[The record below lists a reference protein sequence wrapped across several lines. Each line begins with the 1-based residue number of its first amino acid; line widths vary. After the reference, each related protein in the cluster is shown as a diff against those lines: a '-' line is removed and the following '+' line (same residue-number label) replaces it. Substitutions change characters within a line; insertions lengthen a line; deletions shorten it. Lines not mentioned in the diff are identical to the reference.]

1 MILISKFYIFLYFFY
16 SYFGYNVINRI
27 INNKKIDYA
36 LLDKRAT
43 AFIGKRL
50 CMLSH
55 LFFLYSAYYLENP
68 NNKRYLNIIILHII
82 VNSGYYINWGLNE
95 ISTSLMHMFWGLPVI
110 FYNIENIK
118 IDYANYNFNNEN
130 ISFYAFLLIYSQF
143 FSYIYTPRIKDIDKE
158 E

>member
-1 MILISKFYIFLYFFY
+1 MLISKFYIFLYFFY
-16 SYFGYNVINRI
+16 SYFGYNNINRI

-36 LLDKRAT
+36 LLDKKAY

-68 NNKRYLNIIILHII
+68 NNDRYLNVIILHII
-82 VNSGYYINWGLNE
+82 VNSGYYIKWGIIE

-118 IDYANYNFNNEN
+118 FDYTNYNFNNEN

-143 FSYIYTPRIKDIDKE
+143 FSYIYTARIKDIDKE
-158 E
+158 